1 MRWRMADNSLFA
13 ILLRNPWWI
22 SAAIAAGFV
31 ALTLAMFP
39 SEWRWYGAF
48 LGAPFAVIACIALYR
63 QLHAPSTRR
72 VTSTL
77 EAVRAMTWSDFSS
90 ALESGFRR
98 DGYDVRR
105 LAGAAAD
112 FEIAKEGRRAVVSG
126 KRWKVARTG
135 VEPLRELEG
144 AKDAHEAHE
153 SIYVVAGD
161 LTDNA
166 RDFAV
171 RKRIRLIGGA
181 ELTRLVPEAARLK
194 PAAPRPSRGR

>member
-1 MRWRMADNSLFA
+1 MRWKMAENSLFA

-22 SAAIAAGFV
+22 SAAIAAVLFG
-31 ALTLAMFP
+31 LSLATFP
-39 SEWRWYGAF
+39 EQWRLFGVF

-63 QLHAPSTRR
+63 QVRAPSTRR
-72 VTSTL
+72 VTTTL
-77 EAVRAMTWSDFSS
+77 EAVRAMSWNDFAS

-98 DGYDVRR
+98 DGYDVKR
-105 LAGAAAD
+105 LAGAAD

-161 LTDNA
+161 LTENA
-166 RDFAV
+166 RDFAA

-194 PAAPRPSRGR
+194 RDAARPSKGR